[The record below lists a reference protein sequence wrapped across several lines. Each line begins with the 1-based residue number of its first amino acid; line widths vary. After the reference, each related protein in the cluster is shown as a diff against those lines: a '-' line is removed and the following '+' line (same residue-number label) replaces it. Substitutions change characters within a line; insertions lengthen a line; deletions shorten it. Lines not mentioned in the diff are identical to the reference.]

1 MKYLFLTV
9 VTFLVDRVTKIKAKE
24 KLKNKEKRTILKG
37 NINLEL
43 YQNKGII
50 FGHLRHKKE
59 LVMLLNI
66 ASLVLTVTMFILGVF
81 TSDTNKIFKSGISI
95 LLGGALGNV
104 YDRIKQGSVT
114 DFFSFKLK
122 PNIIFNLAD
131 MFIFIGSALIVIA
144 ELVYKKSNI

>member
-1 MKYLFLTV
+1 MKYIFLTIL
-9 VTFLVDRVTKIKAKE
+9 TFLVDRVTKIKAKE
-24 KLKNKEKRTILKG
+24 KLKNKEKKVIFKG

-50 FGHLRHKKE
+50 LGHLRNKKE

-66 ASLVLTVTMFILGVF
+66 VSLVLTVAMFILGVF
-81 TSDTNKIFKSGISI
+81 KFDTNKIFKSGISI

-114 DFFSFKLK
+114 DFFSFKFK

-131 MFIFIGSALIVIA
+131 MFIFIGSIFIVIS
-144 ELVYKKSNI
+144 ELFYKRWNV